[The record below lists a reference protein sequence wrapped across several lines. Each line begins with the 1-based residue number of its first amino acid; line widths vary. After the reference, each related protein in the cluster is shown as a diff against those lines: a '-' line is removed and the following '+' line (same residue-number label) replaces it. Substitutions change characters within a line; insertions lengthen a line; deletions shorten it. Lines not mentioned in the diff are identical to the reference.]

1 MAAPEQVWNEN
12 DLPSGDQTSI
22 TYRSDEDTIKFDRTK
37 SGGTA
42 QQGLLAKPETE
53 GGKWELVDAG
63 EKPGGVIKGS
73 GGRGRVSMLTRG
85 YNIKVPRG
93 DTTTDVVVNVVNAQN
108 LSSTG
113 ALTIAN
119 NLDEGQDPSKLTV
132 TPGGTPTLSDTAV
145 PATITIKGTDV
156 DDAEI
161 EETLSFTDTAK
172 ATAQTTAATFQTVTE
187 VTTTG
192 WSGGTVSI
200 VTAAIETIKPGDQVV
215 GDTKNGKKGYA
226 KGATSGGL
234 GRITRVTPTDIYF
247 NLP

>member
-63 EKPGGVIKGS
+63 EKPGGVVKGS

-93 DTTTDVVVNVVNAQN
+93 DTTPDAAVTVVNAQN
-108 LSSTG
+108 LNDNDG
-113 ALTIAN
+113 LTIAN
-119 NLDEGQDPSKLTV
+119 NLEEGQDPGTLTV
-132 TPGGTPTLSDTAV
+132 TPSSPTLTEAAT
-145 PATITIKGTDV
+145 PATITITGTD
-156 DDAEI
+156 AEG
-161 EETLSFTDTAK
+161 EALEQTLTFTDAAK
-172 ATAQTTAATFQTVTE
+172 TTAQTTTGKYQTVTA

-192 WSGGTVSI
+192 WSAGTVTI
-200 VTAAIETIKPGDQVV
+200 VTEAVETIKPGDTVV
-215 GDTKNGKKGYA
+215 GDTKNGEKGYA
-226 KGATSGGL
+226 KGAASGGL
-234 GRITRVTPTDIYF
+234 GRITRVTPEDIYF